1 VCDTEQQFLADLQ
14 REDDVGLVLRG
25 HLHVEHQLI
34 ELASMRLPFA
44 ARCDWG
50 KISYRAKVE
59 LAYGC
64 GLPEDLKGLL
74 IRLGVM
80 RNGFAHAS
88 DASLSKQSVLA
99 FYNALSDRLRDG
111 LKISYKAMGLG
122 VLADPSNL
130 EPRDL
135 LTLIFLTARQATKA
149 AVHALRD
156 GQS

>member
-1 VCDTEQQFLADLQ
+1 VCDTDKQFMADLQ

-34 ELASMRLPFA
+34 ELASMCLPFT

-59 LAYGC
+59 LACGC
-64 GLPEDLKGLL
+64 GVPEDLKGLL

-80 RNGFAHAS
+80 RNDFAHAL
-88 DASLSKQSVLA
+88 DASVSKQSVLNL
-99 FYNALSDRLRDG
+99 YNALSDRLRGG

-122 VLADPSNL
+122 ALADPSNL

-135 LTLIFLTARQATKA
+135 LTLLFLTARQATKA

-156 GQS
+156 G